1 MSRIFICLASMHDTE
16 LVPTVIDAFEKASN
30 PENIF
35 IGVSIIDTDEEI
47 KNIFLKETEK
57 YSSNIRFKFKK
68 ITKNSAKKHLGVGI
82 GRSRA
87 WELYGEEEYVLQC
100 DSHALFGEDWD
111 SRLISLHKKSLD
123 HVKNNKVI
131 ITGYGGAYTF
141 DKNGDRYFVKNHYK
155 FPDYQGNIQY
165 PRFSQRMYHGR
176 IPGWGLCTESQL
188 GKILLEG
195 EFAPA
200 IKFNANFSFGD
211 REFALNNGLIKSFLF
226 FEEEM
231 IQTCELIKAGFTF
244 VYPTTKKPLV
254 GHLYSDFWVDTLGYR
269 KGQGDYFTDLTEGLA
284 IESVDNYNNYF
295 NNPEN
300 KDVVKKYG
308 SYAKWNPFFGSIYDK
323 AFIPDHYINSEVKYG
338 K

>member
-1 MSRIFICLASMHDTE
+1 MSKIFICLASMHDTE

-47 KNIFLKETEK
+47 KNIFLKETNK

-87 WELYGEEEYVLQC
+87 WELYEKEDYVLQC
-100 DSHALFGEDWD
+100 DSHALFGQDWD
-111 SRLISLHKKSLD
+111 SELISLHKRSVD
-123 HVKNNKVI
+123 YVKNNKVI
-131 ITGYGGAYTF
+131 LTGYGGAYTF
-141 DKNGDRYFVKNHYK
+141 NENGDRYFVKKHHK
-155 FPDYQGNIQY
+155 FSDYQGNIQY
-165 PRFSQRMYHGR
+165 PRFSQRRYHGR
-176 IPGWGLCTESQL
+176 IPGWDLCSESEL
-188 GKILLEG
+188 NKVLLEG
-195 EFAPA
+195 EIAPA

-211 REFALNNGLIKSFLF
+211 KEFALNNGLMKNFLF

-231 IQTCELIKAGFTF
+231 IQTCELIKSGFTF

-254 GHLYSDFWVDTLGYR
+254 GHLYSDFWVDDLGYR
-269 KGQGDYFTDLTEGLA
+269 KGQGDYFTDLTEDLA
-284 IESVDNYNNYF
+284 FASVENYNNYF
-295 NNPEN
+295 NDLEN
-300 KDVVKKYG
+300 RDVIKKYS
-308 SYAKWNPFFGSIYDK
+308 SYAKWNPFFGSIHNK
-323 AFIPDHYINSEVKYG
+323 PFIPDHYINSEVKYG